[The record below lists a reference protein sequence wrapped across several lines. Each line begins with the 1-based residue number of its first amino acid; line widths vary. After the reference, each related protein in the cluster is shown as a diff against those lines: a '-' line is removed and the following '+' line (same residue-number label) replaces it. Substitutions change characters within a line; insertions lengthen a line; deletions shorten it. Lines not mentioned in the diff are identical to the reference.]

1 MNDFDFE
8 ELIKFLL
15 KLDDNVDFDD
25 LEQAVYDKY
34 EVDFCQ
40 FMKIAKALMPLA
52 HLSKSPL
59 TGNLYVGFADHENG
73 FLITKMN
80 YSEVSK

>member
-8 ELIKFLL
+8 ELLKFLL
-15 KLDDNVDFDD
+15 KLDDNVEFDD
-25 LEQAVYDKY
+25 LEDAVYAKY

-40 FMKIAKALMPLA
+40 FMKIAKDLMPLA

-59 TGNLYVGFADHENG
+59 TGNLYVGFADHAKG
-73 FLITKMN
+73 FLITKMD
-80 YSEVSK
+80 YDEVQS